1 MSSSNLSPEIQEKIL
16 NYQKVQ
22 NQLRS
27 LRIQIDAIQRQ
38 HIEMK
43 QTLKELEPLDQSVDI
58 YKMSGSILFKADLTK
73 VKVDLDDKI
82 EYANIQLQ
90 KYKKQEEKIK
100 ESLDEL
106 EQDLQRSLPSK

>member
-1 MSSSNLSPEIQEKIL
+1 MSSSNLPPEIQEKIVT
-16 NYQKVQ
+16 YQKTQ

-27 LRIQIDAIQRQ
+27 LRLQIDAIQRQ

-43 QTLKELEPLDQSVDI
+43 QTLKELEPLDQATEI
-58 YKMSGSILFKADLTK
+58 YKLAGTILFKSDLSK

-100 ESLDEL
+100 ES
-106 EQDLQRSLPSK
+106 